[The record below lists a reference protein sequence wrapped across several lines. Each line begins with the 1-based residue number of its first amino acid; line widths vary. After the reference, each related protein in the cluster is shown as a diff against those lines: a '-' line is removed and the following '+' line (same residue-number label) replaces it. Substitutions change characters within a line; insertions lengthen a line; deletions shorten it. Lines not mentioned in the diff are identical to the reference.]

1 MYARVNEIDLHYTV
15 EGRGFPC
22 LVPRA
27 LDTSIAERTLS
38 ARLREELQLIFFDF
52 RGCGRSGGTLDDTDL
67 DQLLADI
74 DGLRQA
80 LGHARIGFL
89 GWSILSLIGLDFA
102 LTYPDS
108 LTRLILIGGLPRVG
122 ETDDSY
128 WAMVASPERKAQL
141 AANTA
146 RLAQSGVESLPPG
159 RAQTLRYAANGPR
172 YWYDQTFDCAPLY
185 ADDEWDMAQ
194 WDWLVR
200 ELGPRHRDTAA
211 IAGVTPPTFLAQG
224 VWDFVCPPTRWAAV
238 LPTFRDCTY
247 RAFERS
253 GHYPFYEERERFDAA
268 LLDWL
273 ATPRPAAP

>member
-1 MYARVNEIDLHYTV
+1 MYARVNGIDIHYTV

-27 LDTSIAERTLS
+27 LNTSIAERTFS
-38 ARLREELQLIFFDF
+38 ARLREEMQLIFFDF
-52 RGCGRSGGTLDDTDL
+52 RGSGRSGGAAGDFGL

-74 DGLRQA
+74 DGLRAA
-80 LGHARIGFL
+80 LGHEQVGFL
-89 GWSILSLIGLDFA
+89 GWSILSLVGLDYA
-102 LTYPDS
+102 LAYPDS
-108 LTRLILIGGLPRVG
+108 VARLILVGGLPRVG
-122 ETDDSY
+122 DTDDSY
-128 WAMVASPERKAQL
+128 WEMVASPERKARL
-141 AANTA
+141 AANLA
-146 RLAQSGVESLPPG
+146 RLDPASLDAMSPG
-159 RAQTLRYAANGPR
+159 RAQTARYAANGPR
-172 YWYDQTFDCAPLY
+172 YWYDFTFDCAPLY

-200 ELGPRHRDTAA
+200 ELGSRHRDTAA
-211 IAGVTPPTFLAQG
+211 IAGVAPPTFLAQG

-253 GHYPFYEERERFDAA
+253 GHYPFCEEPDVFDAT

-273 ATPRPAAP
+273 TTPRPATR